1 MVLLH
6 FYQTQ
11 EKLTENAQSEK
22 ADCCAVA
29 WPSGRLTR
37 KLVTVDPSPGLLNPS
52 LGWGPAVLSGDSEH
66 QSLRGTAQRTF
77 I

>member
-22 ADCCAVA
+22 ADCCMVA
-29 WPSGRLTR
+29 WPSGSLTW
-37 KLVTVDPSPGLLNPS
+37 KLVTVDPTPDLLNHS
-52 LGWGPAVLSGDSEH
+52 LWGGAQ
-66 QSLRGTAQRTF
+66 QSLSSPVR
-77 I
+77 